1 MNQSYGSEGE
11 FIGRGRGKMQ
21 NDNGRVSWDLIL
33 KVAQVLIYP
42 ILMGM
47 IYLLIATSTLDRRL
61 AVIEVMTSKP
71 DIDVALIQKIA
82 VIEDRQGAVM
92 KALEKNGERI
102 EQVSEAL
109 ANHDD

>member
-1 MNQSYGSEGE
+1 MATENN
-11 FIGRGRGKMQ
+11 K
-21 NDNGRVSWDLIL
+21 VSWDLIL

-47 IYLLIATSTLDRRL
+47 IYLLIATATLDRRL

-82 VIEDRQGAVM
+82 VIEDRQNSVIR
-92 KALEKNGERI
+92 ALEKNGQRMDQI
-102 EQVSEAL
+102 SDAL
-109 ANHDD
+109 ADHDDRIPKRWNRVK

>member
-42 ILMGM
+42 ILLGM
-47 IYLLIATSTLDRRL
+47 IYLLIATATLDRRL

-71 DIDVALIQKIA
+71 DIDVGLIQKIA
-82 VIEDRQGAVM
+82 VIEDRQNAVM
-92 KALEKNGERI
+92 RGLEKNGERI